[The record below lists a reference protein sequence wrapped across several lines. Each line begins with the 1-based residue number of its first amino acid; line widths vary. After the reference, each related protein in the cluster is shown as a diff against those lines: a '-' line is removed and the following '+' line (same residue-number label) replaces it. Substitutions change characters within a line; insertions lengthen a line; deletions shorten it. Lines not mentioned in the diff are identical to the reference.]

1 MATKL
6 PTVSYEA
13 VKPLVEAL
21 KESGRVV
28 LIAIIPL
35 LIDGLTSNTLDWRAI
50 GVVGAVTLLRAID
63 KYLHLLGKIE
73 DNSALTG
80 GLTRF

>member
-1 MATKL
+1 MQITY
-6 PTVSYEA
+6 TN

-21 KESGRVV
+21 KEAGRIV

-35 LIDGLTSNTLDWRAI
+35 MIDGLTRDAIDWRGI
-50 GVVGAVTLLRAID
+50 GVVGAITLLRAID
-63 KYLHLLGKIE
+63 KFLHIEGKLE
-73 DNSALTG
+73 DNASLTG